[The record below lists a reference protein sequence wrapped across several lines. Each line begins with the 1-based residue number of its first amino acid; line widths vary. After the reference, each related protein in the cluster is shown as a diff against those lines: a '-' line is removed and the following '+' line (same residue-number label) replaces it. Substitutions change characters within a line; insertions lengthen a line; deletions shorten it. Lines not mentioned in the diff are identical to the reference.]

1 MKRIITLAIVFTI
14 ALASVCWANEIV
26 GVWKFTGPDAKAES
40 EEDVQTLEGVYEGTE
55 KYLSFNEDGR
65 AATTN
70 VVDNQ
75 LEYKIGTW
83 IQLTPEYYLFSYTFY
98 SDKLKED
105 LEIEDIISIVDGS
118 LRLRQFDSGDT
129 YLYEVYEKIE

>member
-1 MKRIITLAIVFTI
+1 MKRIITLTIVFTI

-65 AATTN
+65 ASTTN

-98 SDKLKED
+98 SEKLEKNLD
-105 LEIEDIISIVDGS
+105 IENIISIVDGS

>member
-1 MKRIITLAIVFTI
+1 MKRIISLVFVFTI
-14 ALASVCWANEIV
+14 FMASVSWANEIV
-26 GVWKFTGPDAKAES
+26 GVWKFTSPDAKAES
-40 EEDVQTLEGVYEGTE
+40 EEDVQTLKGVYEGTE

-65 AATTN
+65 AAITN

-83 IQLTPEYYLFSYTFY
+83 IQLTPEYYVFSYSFY
-98 SDKLKED
+98 SDKFEKNLD
-105 LEIEDIISIVDGS
+105 IENIISIVDGS
-118 LRLRQFDSGDT
+118 LRMRQFDSGDT